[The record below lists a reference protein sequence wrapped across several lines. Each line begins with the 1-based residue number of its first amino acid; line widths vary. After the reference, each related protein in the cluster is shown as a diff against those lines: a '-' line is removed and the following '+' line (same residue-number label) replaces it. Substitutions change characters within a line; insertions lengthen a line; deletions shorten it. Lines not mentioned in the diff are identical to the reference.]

1 MASADVVT
9 QIINLVQDFLT
20 YMLPIIAVLAGINF
34 LITWL
39 MSVTM
44 GLGRRTFRG

>member
-9 QIINLVQDFLT
+9 QIINMVQDFLT